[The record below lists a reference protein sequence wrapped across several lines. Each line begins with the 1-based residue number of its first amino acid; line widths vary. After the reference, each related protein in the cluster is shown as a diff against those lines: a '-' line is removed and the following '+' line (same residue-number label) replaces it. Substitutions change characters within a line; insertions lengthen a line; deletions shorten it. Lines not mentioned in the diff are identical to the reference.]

1 MYRIIFI
8 LLLPLC
14 SFFAKEQQAKLELAV
29 PFTDNMILQRQ
40 TTVPV
45 WGFDLPKTMVTVEF
59 AGQRKSA
66 VTDKFGDWMIKL
78 EHLSASLEEREMK
91 ISNDRGEAITL
102 YGVLIGEV
110 WFSSGQ
116 SNMVWVAGKSMCN
129 ELAREIASSKQD
141 VPIREINVNTVSA
154 LYPQKRAT
162 SDEGWKK
169 ASSASGFSAL
179 SLSFAH
185 ELYKKL
191 NVPIGILL
199 SAHSNTRIE
208 AFAQREAIEAHPNL
222 AKDSALMRKADPL
235 VNEGKEAYE
244 LYYED
249 LKNWQSQ
256 AGPIAEKGGKV
267 PTRPNLPGIAGMWR
281 GPSQFFNGKIAP
293 VIPYAIRG
301 AIWCQG
307 TSNSGDGRIYASRME
322 ALVKGWR
329 DAWEMPEMPFYFT
342 QMQPYGSP
350 DPNNVG
356 FADIRQI
363 QLKFFVENRQDIG
376 MVVQSD
382 INSAN
387 PGGIHYYNKLHPGM
401 RMARWALA
409 KQYGK
414 KVAYTGPIY
423 NGYEIKDK
431 EVIVSFEKNSLFGG
445 LMVGSKGMAKNR
457 REPGMFVE
465 PARPTPNEKLNHFRV
480 CGNDRVWYEA
490 SAEIRGDVVHV
501 WSDKVLKPA
510 GVQYAYSS
518 VPENSNLY
526 NKAGLPATPFAVVDG
541 EFIFE
546 EDDLEKVAALKAKY
560 AQWTDPDYP
569 ILQVAEY
576 YRDGAILQR
585 NQPIKVW
592 GHANKGV
599 EVTVRFDGETKKVS
613 PNEYEQWSVTFSARP
628 ASSEPIS
635 LEIKSSHGFERTVH
649 DILVGDVWYLTGST
663 LLSSE
668 WAYDR
673 RNKQIELPKTL
684 PLVREFRRRTA
695 ASSFPTPRK
704 RRFETGGG
712 KYRTYWSAADFS
724 KESMGVTMFAYEF
737 AKALGRDGVP
747 QGFMTMSSGH
757 GGRNRQLASPLS
769 WTSFRGVKDVRN
781 PIFKGR
787 LNELFLQYP
796 GTTVAKQALSKHILD
811 VKNFVTEI
819 INRQDQGKNPSTFAL
834 QAPAFPEAGRGDD
847 VASDTIPTYAYNWNV
862 SPLTPMGVAGVIWVP
877 SESNVG
883 ENPSEYGAELEIY
896 AKSLSSTYAQKGVP
910 FFYAQP
916 TAYLVEGI
924 TVPKLTGA
932 KMVTFDQWPKSLRE
946 IAISFARQIK

>member
-1 MYRIIFI
+1 MNRIIFI

-14 SFFAKEQQAKLELAV
+14 SIFAQEQQPNLELAV

-40 TTVPV
+40 TNLPV
-45 WGFDLPKTMVTVEF
+45 WGFDLPKTKVTVEF
-59 AGQRKSA
+59 AGQKKSA
-66 VTDKFGDWMIKL
+66 VTDKFGDWMVKL
-78 EHLSASLEEREMK
+78 EPLSASLEETEMK
-91 ISNDRGEAITL
+91 ISNDRRESITL
-102 YGVLIGEV
+102 SGVLVGEV

-141 VPIREINVNTVSA
+141 IPIREINVNTVSA

-185 ELYKKL
+185 ELYKEL

-222 AKDSALMRKADPL
+222 AKDSELMRKADPL
-235 VNEGKEAYE
+235 MNEGKEAYE

-249 LKNWQSQ
+249 LKDWQSQ

-267 PTRPNLPGIAGMWR
+267 PARPNLPGIAGMWR

-307 TSNSGDGRIYASRME
+307 TSNGGDGRIYASRME

-329 DAWEMPEMPFYFT
+329 DAWGMSQMPFYFT

-356 FADIRQI
+356 FADIRQV
-363 QLKFFVENRQDIG
+363 QHKFFVENRDHVG

-401 RMARWALA
+401 RIARWALA

-423 NGYEIKDK
+423 KDYEINGGKI
-431 EVIVSFEKNSLFGG
+431 IVSFEKDSLFGG

-465 PARPTPNEKLNHFRV
+465 PAKPTPNDKLNHFRV
-480 CGNDRVWYEA
+480 CGNDRVWHEA
-490 SAEIRGDVVHV
+490 VADIQGETVHV
-501 WSDKVLKPA
+501 WSDKVSKPV
-510 GVQYAYSS
+510 GVQYAYSA

-526 NKAGLPATPFAVVDG
+526 NKAGLPATPFALVDG

-546 EDDLEKVAALKAKY
+546 EDDLEKAAALKAKY

-576 YRDGAILQR
+576 YRDGVILQR

-599 EVTVRFDGETKKVS
+599 VVTVKLDDQIKKVT
-613 PNEYEQWSVTFSARP
+613 PNELEQWSVTFSARP

-635 LEIKSSHGFERTVH
+635 LEIKSSHGFER
-649 DILVGDVWYLTGST
+649 
-663 LLSSE
+663 
-668 WAYDR
+668 
-673 RNKQIELPKTL
+673 P
-684 PLVREFRRRTA
+684 
-695 ASSFPTPRK
+695 
-704 RRFETGGG
+704 
-712 KYRTYWSAADFS
+712 
-724 KESMGVTMFAYEF
+724 
-737 AKALGRDGVP
+737 
-747 QGFMTMSSGH
+747 
-757 GGRNRQLASPLS
+757 
-769 WTSFRGVKDVRN
+769 
-781 PIFKGR
+781 
-787 LNELFLQYP
+787 
-796 GTTVAKQALSKHILD
+796 
-811 VKNFVTEI
+811 
-819 INRQDQGKNPSTFAL
+819 
-834 QAPAFPEAGRGDD
+834 
-847 VASDTIPTYAYNWNV
+847 
-862 SPLTPMGVAGVIWVP
+862 
-877 SESNVG
+877 
-883 ENPSEYGAELEIY
+883 
-896 AKSLSSTYAQKGVP
+896 
-910 FFYAQP
+910 
-916 TAYLVEGI
+916 
-924 TVPKLTGA
+924 
-932 KMVTFDQWPKSLRE
+932 
-946 IAISFARQIK
+946 